1 MSVLRPI
8 SDRFLNSQFNNTLRL
23 DNSSTTNNILDTDRS
38 LKSTKKIEQNL
49 FENFSNVI
57 PRFKGR
63 NY

>member
-49 FENFSNVI
+49 FENFNNVI